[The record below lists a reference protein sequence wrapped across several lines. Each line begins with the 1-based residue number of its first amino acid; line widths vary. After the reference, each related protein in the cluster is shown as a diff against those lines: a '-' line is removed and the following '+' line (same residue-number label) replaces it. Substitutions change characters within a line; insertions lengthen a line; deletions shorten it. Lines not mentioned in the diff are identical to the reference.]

1 MKQVIVIANRK
12 GGTSKS
18 TLTQVLSQVLTHQGK
33 EVTIIDADPNRPQVR
48 WRKGESTLPI
58 TVIGDT
64 DEDNI
69 VASINGIKSGY
80 VLVDLEGVG
89 SLLTSRA
96 IMKANLVLIPL
107 QASAL
112 DTAEAGKTVR
122 LVQKEEEILEKT
134 IPYRII
140 LTRTNPAIRS
150 KIEKKIIDDLSELK
164 LPVLKNQLNERS
176 AFKSIFVDRLSLYEL
191 DPAKVNGIDKAIQN
205 AETIT
210 KEIFEGE

>member
-18 TLTQVLSQVLTHQGK
+18 TLTQVMAQVLAQSGK
-33 EVTIIDADPNRPQVR
+33 EVTIIDADPNKPQVR
-48 WRKGESTLPI
+48 WKKGTSDLDI
-58 TVIGDT
+58 KVVGDV

-69 VASINGIKSGY
+69 VSTINGIKSGY

-96 IMKANLVLIPL
+96 IMKSNLVIIPV

-112 DTAEAGKTVR
+112 DTTEAGKTVR
-122 LVQKEEEILEKT
+122 LIQKEEEILERA
-134 IPYRII
+134 IPYKII

-150 KIEKKIIDDLSELK
+150 KIEKKILDDLNELN
-164 LPVLKNQLNERS
+164 LPVLMFQLNERS
-176 AFKSIFVDRLSLYEL
+176 AFKSIFVDRVSLYEL
-191 DPAKVNGIDKAIQN
+191 DRTKVNGVEKAIQN
-205 AETIT
+205 AENVTN
-210 KEIFEGE
+210 EIFGE